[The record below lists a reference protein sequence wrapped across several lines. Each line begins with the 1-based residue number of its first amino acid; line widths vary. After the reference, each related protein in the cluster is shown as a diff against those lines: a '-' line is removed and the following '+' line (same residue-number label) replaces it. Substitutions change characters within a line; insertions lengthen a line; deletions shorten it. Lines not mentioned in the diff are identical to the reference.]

1 MTIEQEKLDGV
12 WILKASGKIG
22 SSDFD
27 QVVPQMKATL
37 RSPEPLRLVVDYGA
51 AEGLTFSGW
60 LREVYE
66 LIRLFPL
73 RKAYGRAAVLTAN
86 NFTDGFMEVEDWFQ
100 PNLETKFFP
109 SSERE
114 AAIAWA
120 KAAITPE
127 AD

>member
-1 MTIEQEKLDGV
+1 MR
-12 WILKASGKIG
+12 
-22 SSDFD
+22 SS
-27 QVVPQMKATL
+27 
-37 RSPEPLRLVVDYGA
+37 EPLRLVVNYGA

-73 RKAYGRAAVLTAN
+73 RKAYGRAAVLTAKT
-86 NFTDGFMEVEDWFQ
+86 FTDSFMEVEDWFQ

-109 SSERE
+109 SNERE

-120 KAAITPE
+120 RAATTPGT
-127 AD
+127 D